1 MNFSL
6 FHCHYNPVF
15 FLYFRKGAFDE
26 HKAIY
31 TPADVQE
38 IIEYARMRGI
48 RVIPEFD
55 TPGTVMS
62 LYWKQISPS

>member
-1 MNFSL
+1 MIQPYILN
-6 FHCHYNPVF
+6 YYF
-15 FLYFRKGAFDE
+15 FLFSKGAFDQR
-26 HKAIY
+26 KAIY

-55 TPGTVMS
+55 TPGENV
-62 LYWKQISPS
+62 YD